1 MSGRYNGSYMRAY
14 KILPAE
20 INVGNFKLSKDAL
33 KRLEWM
39 DWYFGHGKNARVTCR
54 HFGISPDTF
63 YLWKRKF
70 DPYNLI
76 SLEFNTKLRTP
87 HHLREMTT
95 PAWILKKI
103 YDIRLDDLEKSKY
116 EIHEELLR
124 EGVKVCHDTI
134 QKVINRH
141 LELRNI
147 QHLKNLK
154 KHRNYSVARIRAS
167 KELKEKHLG
176 SLVQIDTKYLY
187 ILNKRFYLYVAI
199 DCKSRMGLIWAYGS
213 CNSTNAADFLQR
225 VIDFFPFPIL
235 AINTD
240 NGPEYLLNFHKR
252 CEELG
257 ITHYFSHPY
266 TPKMNSRAERLI
278 QTAEYEFF
286 NHQTDLLPNLKD
298 INSRCELFNDKYN
311 NRRFHQAL
319 SYKTP
324 QEYVTNY
331 LQLQKGEVYVI

>member
-1 MSGRYNGSYMRAY
+1 MRAF
-14 KILPAE
+14 KIIPLVTVRSA
-20 INVGNFKLSKDAL
+20 NLSTAAL
-33 KRLEWM
+33 KRLTWF
-39 DWYFGHGKNARVTCR
+39 DYFHTHGENISLTCR
-54 HFGISPDTF
+54 HFGISRDSF

-70 DPYNLI
+70 NPYNLQT
-76 SLEFNTKLRTP
+76 LEDNKQTRTP

-95 PAWILKKI
+95 PAWILKRI
-103 YDIRLDDLEKSKY
+103 YDIRENDLEKSKY

-124 EGVKVCHDTI
+124 EGIKVCHDTI

-141 LELRNI
+141 LKLRNT
-147 QHLKNLK
+147 QHKSTLK
-154 KHRNYSVARIRAS
+154 KHRNYSIARIRAA
-167 KELKEKHLG
+167 KELKEKSLG

-187 ILNKRFYLYVAI
+187 ILGRRFYLYVAV
-199 DCKSRMGLIWAYGS
+199 DCKSRMGFIWAYGS
-213 CNSTNAADFLQR
+213 CNSTNSADFLTK
-225 VIDFFPFPIL
+225 VIDYFPFKIT

-252 CEELG
+252 CEELN

-286 NHQTDLLPNLKD
+286 NYQTDLLPNLKD
-298 INSRCELFNDKYN
+298 INSRCVLFNDKYN
-311 NRRFHQAL
+311 NKRFHQAL

-324 QEYVTNY
+324 SEYVTNY
-331 LQLQKGEVYVI
+331 LQAQKGEMYVI